1 MSSITIFSKHFWP
14 ENFKINE
21 VSFKLKKKLKINVF
35 TSEPSYNNIKYIK
48 NYRNN
53 SKLNGIKVH
62 YLKTYSR
69 KKNTFIDIARDY
81 ISYIIKLS
89 LNLNYF
95 ENHKPVAAITFATS
109 PLLQAI
115 PAIIYAK
122 RKKIPSILWVQD
134 LWPEVLED
142 TGYIKN
148 KFILKF
154 INIFV
159 KKIYKSSDLI
169 LTQSNSFKKHIQ
181 KNYKIKNNIFT
192 LHQPSDIKFQKY
204 TKNLNKKIIIT
215 FAGNLGEAQ
224 DFKTILHAFSSK
236 NLDRNIC
243 LNIIGSGKKFQ
254 FLKNFIRINKL
265 KSRIIL
271 KKYLKPNELKKY
283 FKRSNCF
290 IVTLKNGKSLNKTIP
305 GKFQSYLA
313 YGKPILVSSNGELGK
328 FVEREGIGF
337 SNKPND
343 IEKIVKNMNYIKNLK
358 EKDKIKIY
366 LSSKKVYQ
374 NFFDLNKIVD
384 DLFKYIK
391 HINKKNV
398 KKNIL

>member
-122 RKKIPSILWVQD
+122 RKKYQVFCGS
-134 LWPEVLED
+134 
-142 TGYIKN
+142 K
-148 KFILKF
+148 
-154 INIFV
+154 IFG
-159 KKIYKSSDLI
+159 LR
-169 LTQSNSFKKHIQ
+169 F
-181 KNYKIKNNIFT
+181 
-192 LHQPSDIKFQKY
+192 
-204 TKNLNKKIIIT
+204 
-215 FAGNLGEAQ
+215 
-224 DFKTILHAFSSK
+224 
-236 NLDRNIC
+236 
-243 LNIIGSGKKFQ
+243 
-254 FLKNFIRINKL
+254 
-265 KSRIIL
+265 
-271 KKYLKPNELKKY
+271 
-283 FKRSNCF
+283 
-290 IVTLKNGKSLNKTIP
+290 
-305 GKFQSYLA
+305 
-313 YGKPILVSSNGELGK
+313 
-328 FVEREGIGF
+328 
-337 SNKPND
+337 
-343 IEKIVKNMNYIKNLK
+343 
-358 EKDKIKIY
+358 
-366 LSSKKVYQ
+366 
-374 NFFDLNKIVD
+374 
-384 DLFKYIK
+384 
-391 HINKKNV
+391 
-398 KKNIL
+398 